1 MEEEIVKN
9 VLISFMREM
18 YKWEVEAHVKLDES
32 KGYDDSEALFRKGY
46 IIVKAIYNKYVT
58 DRVRK
63 YGSLNDEAEKVVS
76 IGFPP
81 EYNPDLETITGV
93 EVKKNQASIT
103 TDRKYAMFESERI
116 YKLKKVDGVWRIDA
130 IKEIY
135 KNEEK
140 WSSISL

>member
-9 VLISFMREM
+9 VLISFMQEM
-18 YKWEVEAHVKLDES
+18 YKWEVEADE
-32 KGYDDSEALFRKGY
+32 KGDANPHSGDDIFKEGY
-46 IIVKAIYNKYVT
+46 IVVKSIYNKYVT

-63 YGSLNDEAEKVVS
+63 YGLLDDERATVIS

-81 EYNPDLETITGV
+81 KYNPDLETITGV
-93 EVKKNQASIT
+93 EVKKSQASIT
-103 TDRKYAMFESERI
+103 TDRKYAMLESERI
-116 YKLKKVDGVWRIDA
+116 YKLKKVDGVWRIDV

-140 WSSISL
+140 WSSVSL